1 MEDYDR
7 FIEIQSNQRKNFKKK
22 IKDPIFLDSDLV
34 IDLILK
40 PQSNLEKNDSPI
52 ILKKWFF
59 PQEQTHT
66 FSHQ

>member
-52 ILKKWFF
+52 ILKK
-59 PQEQTHT
+59 
-66 FSHQ
+66 

>member
-7 FIEIQSNQRKNFKKK
+7 FIEIQSNQRKHFKKK

-52 ILKKWFF
+52 ILKK
-59 PQEQTHT
+59 
-66 FSHQ
+66 